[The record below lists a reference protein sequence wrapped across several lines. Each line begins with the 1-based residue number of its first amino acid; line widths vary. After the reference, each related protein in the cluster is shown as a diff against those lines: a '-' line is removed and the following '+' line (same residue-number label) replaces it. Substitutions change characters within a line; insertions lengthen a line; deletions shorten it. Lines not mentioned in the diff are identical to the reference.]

1 MKKSEKV
8 ERVSQFTDRLG
19 SAKAMIFAGY
29 RGLKVAEMNE
39 LRSRLRKEQ
48 SQFKVLKN
56 RLMKRAL
63 KEKGMGD
70 LEQYVDGPT
79 ALATSE
85 ADPVCVAKV
94 LVEFV
99 KDHEKLE
106 IKGGFLE
113 GSILSAA
120 DIGSLARL
128 PSRDVLLAR
137 ALSCMQAPATNFAGV
152 LAAVPR
158 KLLYA
163 LNAIKETK
171 QA

>member
-8 ERVSQFTDRLG
+8 EQVSQLAQRLG

-29 RGLKVAEMNE
+29 RGLKVAQMNE

-48 SQFKVLKN
+48 SQFKVIKN
-56 RLMKRAL
+56 RLMRRVL
-63 KEKGMGD
+63 KEKGIDELG
-70 LEQYVDGPT
+70 QYVDGPT

-85 ADPVCVAKV
+85 ADPACVAKV
-94 LVEFV
+94 LVEFI
-99 KDHEKLE
+99 KDHQQLK
-106 IKGGFLE
+106 IRGGFLE
-113 GSILSAA
+113 GAILSAA

-128 PSRDVLLAR
+128 PSREVLLAR
-137 ALSCMQAPATNFAGV
+137 ALACMQAPATNFAGV

>member
-8 ERVSQFTDRLG
+8 EQINQLTKRLE

-39 LRSRLRKEQ
+39 LRSKLRQEQ
-48 SQFKVLKN
+48 SQFKVVKN
-56 RLMKRAL
+56 RLIKRAL
-63 KEKGMGD
+63 KEKGMAD

-85 ADPVCVAKV
+85 AEPVSVAKV
-94 LVEFV
+94 LMGFI
-99 KDHEKLE
+99 KDHQQLD
-106 IKGGFLE
+106 IRGGFLE
-113 GSILSAA
+113 GSILSAK
-120 DIGSLARL
+120 DIQTLAKL
-128 PSRDVLLAR
+128 PSREVLLGR
-137 ALSCMQAPATNFAGV
+137 ALACMQAPATNIAGI
-152 LAAVPR
+152 LIAVPR